1 MDALT
6 ELAAQIM
13 RISAGA
19 GSVARMGRALDRLN
33 EEIADM
39 PDGAALLH
47 QHEAAEALRFTTDDS
62 QEFDEISDSIDEIA
76 RHSLRLV
83 ASRYQE
89 LLTHERLAR
98 GKLRD
103 AIRDLEDVRAR
114 NRAKHQPLSRKIPD
128 EHVHLT
134 LTDPQKRA
142 LKFLAATEGER
153 EGVARPSK
161 ASLAELAHGGLAR
174 KTKAALGYAITK
186 RGRGARGI
194 LLWDEIL

>member
-13 RISAGA
+13 RIAAGA
-19 GSVARMGRALDRLN
+19 GDVSRMGEAIDRLN
-33 EEIADM
+33 EAIIDM
-39 PDGAALLH
+39 PDGAVLLFKN
-47 QHEAAEALRFTTDDS
+47 EAAEALSFAPKYS
-62 QEFDEISDSIDEIA
+62 DEISDSIDEIA

-89 LLTHERLAR
+89 LLTHERLACDN
-98 GKLRD
+98 LRD

-114 NRAKHQPLSRKIPD
+114 NRAKHQTLSRAIPD
-128 EHVHLT
+128 DLVHLT

-142 LKFLAATEGER
+142 LKYLAATEGER

-161 ASLAELAHGGLAR
+161 AILAELARGGLAR
-174 KTKAALGYAITK
+174 KTRAALGYSITK
-186 RGRGARGI
+186 RGRGAHGI